1 MPWHGGLG
9 LTSWPAS
16 QAQSCL
22 AAQSGWLSPRQAEAC
37 LGAKVSAASSQA
49 PKSTIGITDLVRV
62 ISTGWA
68 LSVRCALI
76 EIRNFLDAIWFER
89 VAQLTLWT
97 LAAVAKSHNHSRV
110 FQTDQGREEAR
121 DCRNR
126 ASTTETSGAAAVGSV
141 DMPRTCLTAF
151 HSHSSNPG
159 ANSDQL
165 GNRATPAL
173 LAKSGWPYLS
183 RPVAL
188 VPPS

>member
-1 MPWHGGLG
+1 MHWHGGLG

-16 QAQSCL
+16 QAQSCP

-97 LAAVAKSHNHSRV
+97 LAAVAKSHNKRGCSK
-110 FQTDQGREEAR
+110 QIKEEKKPGTAG
-121 DCRNR
+121 
-126 ASTTETSGAAAVGSV
+126 TGLLPTETSGAAAVGTV

-151 HSHSSNPG
+151 HSHSSNPE